1 MAFAEEGC
9 CEQVLCHNKIMAVDK
24 GGLLGDTYPYP
35 PITSRRPEVA
45 PNLEVVAFATTLDY
59 THTLG
64 ICEQKA
70 PKPLKCSMFERLSM
84 LLHMQLL
91 WNYTHTLGLCAPL
104 TASHSQGRGERGGSR
119 SVGGGGTPPW
129 LSRGAETGGG

>member
-1 MAFAEEGC
+1 MAFAEQGC

-24 GGLLGDTYPYP
+24 GGYLGDTYPYP
-35 PITSRRPEVA
+35 PTTSRRPEVA

-64 ICEQKA
+64 
-70 PKPLKCSMFERLSM
+70 
-84 LLHMQLL
+84 
-91 WNYTHTLGLCAPL
+91 LGAPL
-104 TASHSQGRGERGGSR
+104 PASHSQVTGERRGSR

-129 LSRGAETGGG
+129 LSRGAETVGG

>member
-1 MAFAEEGC
+1 MAFAEQGC

-35 PITSRRPEVA
+35 PTTSRRPEVA
-45 PNLEVVAFATTLDY
+45 PFLELVANATTLECAS
-59 THTLG
+59 TLG

-84 LLHMQLL
+84 LLQMQLL
-91 WNYTHTLGLCAPL
+91 WN
-104 TASHSQGRGERGGSR
+104 
-119 SVGGGGTPPW
+119 
-129 LSRGAETGGG
+129 